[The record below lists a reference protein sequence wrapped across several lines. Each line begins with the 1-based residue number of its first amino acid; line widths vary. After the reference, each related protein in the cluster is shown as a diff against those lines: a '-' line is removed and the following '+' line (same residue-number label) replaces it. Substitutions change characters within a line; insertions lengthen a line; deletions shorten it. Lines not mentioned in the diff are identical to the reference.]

1 MKKVI
6 AIIAGEPNSI
16 SSEIIFKTWKSIKKN
31 KKNTLIIIG
40 SIDLLEIQ
48 KKRLKQR
55 VKIEEIQ
62 SDFNVTKF
70 KKNQMQVIN
79 VNFIQKKPFQKISK
93 KSNKYIFDCF
103 DLAVNLIKHK
113 KVYGL
118 INCPIAKE
126 KLFHKKYQGIT
137 EYISNK
143 FKSKGKEVMLL
154 FNNNLSVSPLTTHIP
169 LNKISKQ
176 ITKKKII
183 NNVKTIN
190 NFYMK
195 NFKIKPKFAILGLNP
210 HSFSGSK
217 YSEER
222 SIISPAVKF
231 LKKLKINAIGPI
243 SPDSIFVYFKKYNI
257 DVIIGMYHDQVL
269 SPFKALYKHDA
280 INITLGL
287 PCVRI
292 SPDHGVGENIMGRN
306 LADPK
311 SLILSTN
318 FFNKIN

>member
-190 NFYMK
+190 NFY
-195 NFKIKPKFAILGLNP
+195 FI
-210 HSFSGSK
+210 
-217 YSEER
+217 
-222 SIISPAVKF
+222 
-231 LKKLKINAIGPI
+231 
-243 SPDSIFVYFKKYNI
+243 YNLRFGYRFTYL
-257 DVIIGMYHDQVL
+257 V
-269 SPFKALYKHDA
+269 
-280 INITLGL
+280 
-287 PCVRI
+287 
-292 SPDHGVGENIMGRN
+292 
-306 LADPK
+306 
-311 SLILSTN
+311 
-318 FFNKIN
+318 